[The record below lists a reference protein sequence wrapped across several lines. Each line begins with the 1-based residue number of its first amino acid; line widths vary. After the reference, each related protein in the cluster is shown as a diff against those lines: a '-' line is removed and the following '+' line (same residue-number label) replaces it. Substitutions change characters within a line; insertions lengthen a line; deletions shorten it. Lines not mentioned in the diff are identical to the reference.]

1 MFRLLVVPV
10 KSSNVAMVDGE
21 KGMMRVCVPEW
32 GMGDFCLV
40 SDGRR
45 RGTCS
50 SDPTAILGFQ
60 QSPHGGWISLGPA
73 WVFSKLPL
81 DRKRRTAQQR
91 C

>member
-1 MFRLLVVPV
+1 MFWLLVVPV

-50 SDPTAILGFQ
+50 SDPTARYTGVSAEPPWGLDKPGTRLGILKT
-60 QSPHGGWISLGPA
+60 SLG
-73 WVFSKLPL
+73 
-81 DRKRRTAQQR
+81 
-91 C
+91 